1 MLQLEKVF
9 HTYQQVMML
18 QVYLSALQ
26 QMDTFITVK
35 MLHRVL
41 LAHHAKGNVSFLQS
55 VGIRRLSSSSINFS
69 HFNLLL

>member
-41 LAHHAKGNVSFLQS
+41 LAHHAKGNVSFKY
-55 VGIRRLSSSSINFS
+55 
-69 HFNLLL
+69 